1 MNNLESTNKP
11 KVILSLEQVLKEAKT
26 QFSWQQA
33 IRRDFHQYPELGYSE
48 FRTADKIEGYLKELG
63 IEYSRDQTAIV
74 AIVRG
79 TSPGVTLGFR
89 ADIDALPIQEETGLE
104 FASKNAQK
112 MHACGHDAHTAIL
125 LGTARWFANHRD
137 FIKGNVK
144 FFFQPAEETDGGA
157 EIMVQK
163 GCLENPKVDWVFGQH
178 VMPNLPVGIIE
189 TKRGTL
195 NGNST
200 ALEITITGKSGHGAY
215 PESGVDAIL
224 AAAQVITALHTLVS
238 RRVSPLESAVL
249 SLGVIQGGRASN
261 IIADKVTIS
270 GTLRSATDGLRDQL
284 LKIIEQ
290 TITSVAQGLGAQG
303 QLKYSFGY
311 AAVVNHDNGVDLVAK
326 VTGKLLGTQ
335 ALVWKEKPSMG
346 VEDFSY
352 FILDT
357 PGAFYHLGCGH
368 SDQENFPLHSSCFN
382 LNEECMPLGTAMQV
396 GLALEAMGI
405 LGD

>member
-1 MNNLESTNKP
+1 MNNPKTTNNLPATLSPQQILE
-11 KVILSLEQVLKEAKT
+11 EAKA
-26 QFSWQQA
+26 QFAWQQA

-48 FRTADKIEGYLKELG
+48 FRTADKIESYLNELG
-63 IEYSRDQTAIV
+63 IEYSRDETAIV

-79 TSPGVTLGFR
+79 SNPGVTLGFR

-104 FASKNAQK
+104 FASKNPQT
-112 MHACGHDAHTAIL
+112 MHACGHDAHTTIL
-125 LGTARWFANHRD
+125 LGTARWFANHRNV
-137 FIKGNVK
+137 IKGNVK

-200 ALEITITGKSGHGAY
+200 ALKITISGTSGHGAY
-215 PESGVDAIL
+215 PESGIDAIL
-224 AAAQVITALHTLVS
+224 AAAQVITALHTIVS

-249 SLGVIQGGRASN
+249 SLGVIQGGQASN

-270 GTLRSATDGLRDQL
+270 GTLRSATDDLRDKL
-284 LKIIEQ
+284 IKIIEQ

-303 QLKYSFGY
+303 QLNYSYGY

-326 VTGKLLGTQ
+326 VTGKLFGTQ

-368 SDQENFPLHSSCFN
+368 SDRENFPLHSSCFN

-396 GLALEAMGI
+396 CLALEAMGI